1 MRRGRACVGTSAV
14 VVCATLLAA
23 QTAAAGEY
31 TYSLSYSADYSD
43 NLSLTPTD
51 EKSGL
56 TQVLDSGLNL
66 SQADRDLDARLAARA
81 SYRNYQNSTFQD
93 ESTLGMD
100 GALVWKPLPE
110 AFQWSFNDVYT
121 QVAAN
126 PTQADTPA
134 NRVNANVFSTG
145 PDVFWRP
152 NPVNTVQLGARYATN
167 TFSDSNNT
175 SVAASDANNT
185 RRSGSARWFYR
196 YSTLTTLSVAQVA
209 ESVRFENAGVGTNLD
224 FRTNETTIGLVNRR
238 ARNVFSLDVGETRI
252 ERSGQ
257 PEVRGGLGRLMWS
270 RELGSDSAFSLTA
283 ARGLSDT
290 ASELLAGS
298 GSTGVSG
305 APLSV
310 SSSDIFTSKTVTL
323 LYSSGLGGGTAA
335 FSAFRAERD
344 FELAQTN
351 NEDAKGANVQYSR
364 QFSGRVSGGGSVTYT
379 KTFFPAVMREDTDQ
393 SVTTSL
399 QYKFTR
405 TVIGGLTLARRTRT
419 STIASSDFD
428 EDRVVLS
435 IAYNSLPAR
444 W

>member
-1 MRRGRACVGTSAV
+1 MMS
-14 VVCATLLAA
+14 ATLLAV

-51 EKSGL
+51 KKSGL
-56 TQVLDSGLNL
+56 TQVLDSGFNL
-66 SQADRDLDARLAARA
+66 SQADRELDARIAARA
-81 SYRNYQNSTFQD
+81 SYRNYQNNTFQD
-93 ESTLGMD
+93 ESTLGLD

-121 QVAAN
+121 QVTAN

-152 NPVNTVQLGARYATN
+152 NPVNTVQVGARYATN
-167 TFSDSNNT
+167 TFSDTDNT
-175 SVAASDANNT
+175 SVAASDADNT
-185 RRSGSARWFYR
+185 RRSGTARWFYR
-196 YSTLTTLSVAQVA
+196 YSALTTLSIAHVA
-209 ESVRFENAGVGTNLD
+209 ESVRFDNAGVGTNFD
-224 FRTNETTIGLVNRR
+224 FRTNETTVGLVNRR
-238 ARNVFSLDVGETRI
+238 ARNTFSLDVGETRI
-252 ERSGQ
+252 DRSGQ
-257 PEVRGGLGRLMWS
+257 PEVRGGLGRLIWS

-290 ASELLAGS
+290 ATELLAGS
-298 GSTGVSG
+298 GGTGVSG
-305 APLSV
+305 VPLSV

-323 LYSSGLGGGTAA
+323 LYSTGLGGGTAA

-344 FELAQTN
+344 FELAQAN
-351 NEDAKGANVQYSR
+351 NEDAKGANIQYSR
-364 QFSGRVSGGGSVTYT
+364 QFSARVSGGGSVTYVE
-379 KTFFPAVMREDTDQ
+379 TFFPVVMREDTDR
-393 SVTTSL
+393 SVTTGL

-405 TVIGGLTLARRTRT
+405 TVLGGLTLARRTRR